1 MIQRVLIANRSEI
14 AVRIIRACKE
24 MGIETVAVYSQAD
37 KEALHV
43 QMADQAVCI
52 GASLASESYLN
63 MNNLIQAACLT
74 GCDAIHPGFGFLS
87 ENSRFARLVQE
98 CGLTWI
104 GPRPEVIE
112 QLGNKNEAR
121 KMMAAKGVPIIPG
134 MSKALS
140 SEQEGLS
147 VADEIG
153 YPIILKAS
161 NGGGGKGMRVV
172 RSETEFQDAYYQTK
186 SEAKQ
191 FFGDEDVYIEKFIEN
206 PKHIEVQLAG
216 DRYGNC
222 VHFYERD
229 CSFQIDNQKMMEE
242 APCSCLSEAQRAAL
256 VESACKACKAAKYDS
271 VGTVEFL
278 FDGNQHYFMEMNT
291 RIQVE
296 HPITEMITGIDLIAL
311 QIRLA
316 QGDPLPFT
324 QAQIHKNGVAIECRI
339 NAEDV
344 HHDFH
349 GCAGKIRFY
358 HCPGG
363 NGIRVDSGIYSGYEV
378 PPFYDSMLCK
388 IIAYAPNRK
397 ACIQK
402 MKGALEEIIVDG
414 IETNEEFLYLAL
426 FQEDFLKGSYDTSMA
441 AKFYQQCK
449 KEELL

>member
-112 QLGNKNEAR
+112 QLGNKTEAR

-316 QGDPLPFT
+316 QGNPLPFT

-349 GCAGKIRFY
+349 GCAGKICFY

>member
-1 MIQRVLIANRSEI
+1 MIQRVLIANRFEI

-112 QLGNKNEAR
+112 QLGNKTEAR

-161 NGGGGKGMRVV
+161 NGGGGKGMRVI

-414 IETNEEFLYLAL
+414 IETNEEFLYLTL

>member
-112 QLGNKNEAR
+112 QLGNKTEAR

>member
-112 QLGNKNEAR
+112 QLGNKTEAR

-349 GCAGKIRFY
+349 GCAGKILFY

>member
-112 QLGNKNEAR
+112 QLGNKTEAR

-397 ACIQK
+397 ACIQR

>member
-112 QLGNKNEAR
+112 QLGNKTEAR

-363 NGIRVDSGIYSGYEV
+363 NGIRLDSGIYSGYEV

>member
-112 QLGNKNEAR
+112 QLGNKTEAR

-316 QGDPLPFT
+316 QGDPLPFI

>member
-112 QLGNKNEAR
+112 QLGNKTEAR

-316 QGDPLPFT
+316 QGDPLPLT
-324 QAQIHKNGVAIECRI
+324 QPQIHKNGVAIECRI

>member
-112 QLGNKNEAR
+112 QLGNKTEAR

-402 MKGALEEIIVDG
+402 MKGALEEVIVDG

>member
-112 QLGNKNEAR
+112 QLGNKTEAR

-242 APCSCLSEAQRAAL
+242 APCSCLSEAQRATL

-324 QAQIHKNGVAIECRI
+324 QAQIHKNGVAVECRI

>member
-98 CGLTWI
+98 CDLTWI

-112 QLGNKNEAR
+112 QLGNKTEAR

-242 APCSCLSEAQRAAL
+242 APCSCLSETQRAAL

>member
-112 QLGNKNEAR
+112 QLGNKTEAR

-147 VADEIG
+147 VVDEIG

>member
-112 QLGNKNEAR
+112 QLGNKTEAR

-426 FQEDFLKGSYDTSMA
+426 FQEDFLKESYDTSMA

>member
-112 QLGNKNEAR
+112 QLGNKTEAR

-242 APCSCLSEAQRAAL
+242 APCSCLSKAQRAAL

-414 IETNEEFLYLAL
+414 IETNKEFLYLAL

>member
-52 GASLASESYLN
+52 GTSLASESYLN

-112 QLGNKNEAR
+112 QLGNKTEAR
-121 KMMAAKGVPIIPG
+121 KMMAAKGVSIIPG

-140 SEQEGLS
+140 SELEGLS

>member
-112 QLGNKNEAR
+112 QLGNKTEAR

-242 APCSCLSEAQRAAL
+242 APCSCLSETQRAAL

-414 IETNEEFLYLAL
+414 IETNAEFLYLAL

>member
-112 QLGNKNEAR
+112 QLGNKTEAR

-363 NGIRVDSGIYSGYEV
+363 NGIRVDSGIYGGYEV

>member
-112 QLGNKNEAR
+112 QLGNKTEAR

-296 HPITEMITGIDLIAL
+296 HPITEVITGIDLIAL

-339 NAEDV
+339 NAEDM

>member
-112 QLGNKNEAR
+112 QLGNKTEAR

-324 QAQIHKNGVAIECRI
+324 QAQIHKHGVAIECRI

>member
-43 QMADQAVCI
+43 QMADQVVCI

-112 QLGNKNEAR
+112 QLGNKTEAR

-242 APCSCLSEAQRAAL
+242 APCSCLSETQRAAL

-316 QGDPLPFT
+316 QGNPLPFT

>member
-112 QLGNKNEAR
+112 QLGNKTEAR

-242 APCSCLSEAQRAAL
+242 APCSCLSETQRAAL

-278 FDGNQHYFMEMNT
+278 FDENQHYFMEMNT

>member
-14 AVRIIRACKE
+14 AVRIIRECKE

-52 GASLASESYLN
+52 GSSLASESYLN

-112 QLGNKNEAR
+112 QLGNKTEAR

-311 QIRLA
+311 QIRLS

>member
-112 QLGNKNEAR
+112 QLGNKTEAR

-242 APCSCLSEAQRAAL
+242 APCSCLSETQRAAL

-278 FDGNQHYFMEMNT
+278 FDGTQHYFMEMNT

>member
-112 QLGNKNEAR
+112 QLGNKTEAR

-349 GCAGKIRFY
+349 GCAGKICFY

>member
-112 QLGNKNEAR
+112 QLGNKTEAR
-121 KMMAAKGVPIIPG
+121 KIMAAKGVPIIPG

-242 APCSCLSEAQRAAL
+242 APCSCLSETQRAAL

-324 QAQIHKNGVAIECRI
+324 QAQIHKNGIAIECRI

>member
-112 QLGNKNEAR
+112 QLGNKTEAR

-388 IIAYAPNRK
+388 IIAYASNRK

>member
-112 QLGNKNEAR
+112 QLGNKTEAR

-363 NGIRVDSGIYSGYEV
+363 NGIRVESGIYSGYEV

>member
-112 QLGNKNEAR
+112 QLGNKTEAR

-242 APCSCLSEAQRAAL
+242 SPCSCLSEAQRAAL

>member
-112 QLGNKNEAR
+112 QLGNKTEAR

-242 APCSCLSEAQRAAL
+242 APCSCLSEAQRSAL

>member
-112 QLGNKNEAR
+112 QLGNKTEAR

-242 APCSCLSEAQRAAL
+242 APCSCLSETQRAAL

-402 MKGALEEIIVDG
+402 MKGSLEEIIVDG

>member
-112 QLGNKNEAR
+112 QLGNKTEAR

-339 NAEDV
+339 NAEDM

-388 IIAYAPNRK
+388 IIAYAPKRK

>member
-87 ENSRFARLVQE
+87 ENSRFARLAQE

-112 QLGNKNEAR
+112 QLGNKTEAR

>member
-52 GASLASESYLN
+52 GASFASESYLN

-112 QLGNKNEAR
+112 QLGNKTEAR

-414 IETNEEFLYLAL
+414 IETNEEFLYLAI

>member
-112 QLGNKNEAR
+112 QLGNKTEAR

-186 SEAKQ
+186 GEAKQ

-222 VHFYERD
+222 AHFYERD

>member
-112 QLGNKNEAR
+112 QLGNKTEAR

-426 FQEDFLKGSYDTSMA
+426 FQEDFLKGSYDTSIA

>member
-14 AVRIIRACKE
+14 AVRIIQACKE

-112 QLGNKNEAR
+112 QLGNKTEAR

>member
-112 QLGNKNEAR
+112 QLGNKTEAR

-161 NGGGGKGMRVV
+161 NGGGGKGMRVI

>member
-112 QLGNKNEAR
+112 QLGNKTKAR

-134 MSKALS
+134 MSKDLS

-339 NAEDV
+339 NAEDM

>member
-24 MGIETVAVYSQAD
+24 TGIETVAVYSQAD

-112 QLGNKNEAR
+112 QLGNKTEAR

-242 APCSCLSEAQRAAL
+242 APCSCLNEAQRAAL

>member
-112 QLGNKNEAR
+112 QLGNKTEAR

-296 HPITEMITGIDLIAL
+296 HPITEMITGIDLFAL